1 MLRWFLDD
9 PRRSTERVGCQE
21 SCGRWT
27 SFAAS
32 DAVLFRLVAMVAKTL
47 QFCVVLP
54 PVNALVPWAMESFRT
69 VHLTNACRSLLSA
82 VLCLCGAFE
91 LPQAADGIGDLPV
104 DAGQVWK
111 TYDIRSFV
119 KQAGAGSQKHVVD
132 WVLQE
137 TGYSSWHGDT
147 VASLSADA
155 NTLRCFHAPPMQAR
169 VEEIV
174 ARFVEDTDS
183 PHRFSVRVFGVGS
196 PSWRNEARASL
207 QPIQAATPGVQAWIM
222 SREEAAV
229 FVGGLQR
236 RSDSQQ
242 LPTGLVL
249 AANGL
254 PAVISGGRTRPYIQD
269 VATGPGV
276 GPTLQT
282 LGASC
287 DEGMAIDIH
296 PLMLLDGT
304 GVEAVVRC
312 RIDQIER
319 MAPVAV
325 NVSSGNRQ
333 RVQIEVPQMSAV
345 RIGER
350 FRWPSTKVLVIG
362 LGLVPWPV
370 PGQDGAGT
378 TANST
383 NAKRTDMVVVIEPR
397 LSGAP

>member
-1 MLRWFLDD
+1 MLRWFLAD

-32 DAVLFRLVAMVAKTL
+32 YAVLFRLVAMVAKTL

-196 PSWRNEARASL
+196 PSWRNDSGRA
-207 QPIQAATPGVQAWIM
+207 
-222 SREEAAV
+222 
-229 FVGGLQR
+229 GLDHVAR
-236 RSDSQQ
+236 RSGS
-242 LPTGLVL
+242 LCWWS
-249 AANGL
+249 
-254 PAVISGGRTRPYIQD
+254 PATQ
-269 VATGPGV
+269 
-276 GPTLQT
+276 
-282 LGASC
+282 
-287 DEGMAIDIH
+287 
-296 PLMLLDGT
+296 
-304 GVEAVVRC
+304 
-312 RIDQIER
+312 
-319 MAPVAV
+319 
-325 NVSSGNRQ
+325 
-333 RVQIEVPQMSAV
+333 
-345 RIGER
+345 
-350 FRWPSTKVLVIG
+350 
-362 LGLVPWPV
+362 
-370 PGQDGAGT
+370 
-378 TANST
+378 
-383 NAKRTDMVVVIEPR
+383 
-397 LSGAP
+397 